1 MKFSNFLFP
10 QADTPEEDGK
20 VIDDTLAEAILCDEL
35 GMEAL
40 WLAEHHFDG
49 NCAYVDPVSFAAAL
63 ATATKQIKIG
73 FAVAQMSLH
82 HPIRMAEQLAMID
95 HLSKGRLIVGLGRGT
110 SHNIYDYRGY
120 GIAPEEAQERLLEAE
135 EIMIKAW
142 TTENYEHKGKH
153 WDLWL
158 PILRPQPYTKP
169 HPYMIRAS
177 SSEASMVDMA
187 KQGKPFLMNVQTDE
201 VTKHRMDLYR
211 KTMHDSGFDDAHIAQ
226 MVDETWVWRNIFI
239 AETDA
244 EAERIGIPL
253 FEAQR
258 EQRAKMRNR
267 ILKERG
273 ESMAKPGETG
283 TAPAAAASAARNVI
297 EHSLICGSPA
307 TVAERLA
314 KIDAIGVGGIILQFR
329 VGPAPYEV
337 TENSIRLFMEK
348 VAPEFRSRAAA

>member
-10 QADTPEEDGK
+10 QAEPEQDGQI
-20 VIDDTLAEAILCDEL
+20 IDEALAEGILCDQL
-35 GMEAL
+35 GMETL

-63 ATATKQIKIG
+63 AVTTKNIKLG

-82 HPIRMAEQLAMID
+82 HPVRMAEQLAMID
-95 HLSKGRLIVGLGRGT
+95 NLSKGRLIVGLGRGT
-110 SHNIYDYRGY
+110 AHNIYDYRGY
-120 GIAPEEAQERLLEAE
+120 GIAPEEAQERLLESE
-135 EIMIKAW
+135 EIMIKSW
-142 TTENYEHKGKH
+142 TTENYEHKGKY

-158 PILRPQPYTKP
+158 PMLRPRPYTKP
-169 HPYMIRAS
+169 HPYMIRACS
-177 SSEASMVDMA
+177 GEKSTMGMA
-187 KQGKPFLMNVQTDE
+187 REGKPFLMNVQTDE
-201 VTKHRMDLYR
+201 VTKQRMDLYR
-211 KTMHDSGFDDAHIAQ
+211 KTMRESGFDDAHVANA
-226 MVDETWVWRNIFI
+226 VDETWVWRNIFI

-258 EQRAKMRNR
+258 EQRAKMRTR
-267 ILKERG
+267 ILAERG

-283 TAPAAAASAARNVI
+283 VVSSTTNVARNVI

-314 KIDAIGVGGIILQFR
+314 KIDALGVGGVILQFR
-329 VGPAPYEV
+329 VGPSPYEL
-337 TENSIRLFMEK
+337 TENNIRLFMEK
-348 VAPEFRSRAAA
+348 VAPEFPKRVAAA